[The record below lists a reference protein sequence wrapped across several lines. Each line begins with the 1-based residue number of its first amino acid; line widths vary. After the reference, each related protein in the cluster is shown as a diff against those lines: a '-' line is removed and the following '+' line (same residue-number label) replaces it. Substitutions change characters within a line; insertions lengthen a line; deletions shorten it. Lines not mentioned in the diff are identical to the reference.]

1 MTVEEMIQINIDTI
15 DPEIYNLLTY
25 INRVSGIRT
34 TSSCFGHNERPCLIF
49 CEADSI
55 STVYKFMRDYFYNDK
70 LWSVNLYITDI
81 KIDENNWDKVEFII
95 QSDIRYTDFPTLN
108 LMVDNLT
115 NRFWKYQNCAEYS
128 SRLLLPIDNSIKLE
142 DVIRKVIIKENKE

>member
-1 MTVEEMIQINIDTI
+1 MIQINIDTI
-15 DPEIYNLLTY
+15 DTEIYNLLTY

-34 TSSCFGHNERPCLIF
+34 TSSCFGHNECPCLIF
-49 CEADSI
+49 CEADNI

-142 DVIRKVIIKENKE
+142 DVIREVIIKESKE